1 MDTILI
7 LDESFILYEKDPAAS
22 HPVHYGDD
30 LLSMSKRLDKIKF
43 RSSEAM
49 AK

>member
-22 HPVHYGDD
+22 HPVHYDD